1 MAFTL
6 NRRLAQLVDSNGQ
19 LNTGKIPNDYITGDH
34 IADNVI
40 TSAMLHTSFTVSTSN
55 LTAIDTDDVSE
66 GTSNL
71 YFTNARADARIAAA
85 TTDDLT
91 EGSTN
96 LYFTNARI
104 DSHLSGGTGVTYS
117 SGAISIGQDVGTTA
131 TPTFG
136 NITTTGY
143 IAGPA
148 TFTIDPAAVGDNTGT
163 VVIAGNLQ
171 VDGTTTTINS
181 TTVNVDDLNIQLAT
195 GAANAAAADGAGI
208 TVDGAS
214 ATITYDGTTDKWD
227 FNKFIEIGSGYGG
240 TPNIES
246 QLILNDSGNN
256 YITIGSGASSEGGI
270 LFADS
275 GDNDVGVISYNHSTN
290 SLGFRTNGVSN
301 RMIIDSSGD
310 VGIGTTSPSARLH
323 IQPANSDT
331 LANAIF
337 TRQNNAAGSDGN
349 SFALRNDAANNFV
362 EMNSGGT
369 NNGGFK
375 FYRGSFSN
383 DPALTIIGSGA
394 TGGNV
399 GIGTETPQRNLT
411 VTGSADTPSDNTG
424 ILSVTDGTGVNTD
437 AKMQFGITSN
447 GHGYIHTVKPGT
459 DIKSLLLAPAG
470 GSGRV
475 GIGMSSTP
483 STRLH
488 VAGETYLDNNST
500 LSTASNRQLTLRDS
514 DNTSMQ
520 MYFSID
526 DSVNDGIGAIQVT
539 ESGVTNDRPLL
550 LQYHG
555 GNVGIG
561 TLNPPEKFTVDGG
574 GAVIAGDINSTS
586 GSSGLFLAYASNIS
600 FLKSATWGQTYRDLV
615 TESSDFIVRTGAGAA
630 TEKLRVTQAGRVGIG
645 TNNPS
650 HGLTVSDALAGTSE
664 SRRITIQSTTH
675 GVNAGYRFDTE
686 SADGTGRAGG
696 LYYSP
701 SNTAGASY
709 IALSGDDTNTHLAVT
724 AGGNVGIGKTN
735 PENLLHIGNGQGTSP
750 HVFVDGSF
758 GSVTLADHSRMY
770 FGDYNFGIGAGGW
783 NTPSG
788 ETNNDDLY
796 LWSYHGAGRDIRFA
810 RVYDGSTAVNSGSWT
825 TSMIIKGEN
834 GRIGIGTEVPSHPLH
849 LHGGNTHTNLVVSTN
864 DGYKSEVRMMEDAAG
879 TTHGG
884 FIRYDGNGDYVQI
897 GHYNSGTEMM
907 GWSMD
912 DQGNIAVG
920 ATNASGHFEVHGGR
934 MGIVSTDSS
943 WEQLRVCNTSTTG
956 EAGIAIFNGANS
968 GEFLSDTQPIFS
980 NAFTLAINP
989 YGCGSDTLAIGH
1001 GNLGDSI
1008 WHIDGSGNFG
1018 YGPNTEN
1025 PVSYYEISKTRPNVN
1040 APSDYELKLTLNT
1053 YGYVG
1058 SNYKLGM
1065 LQFLGGDTAGAQDN
1079 FYAALSARA
1088 ANGANNQEDGAL
1100 QFHVKT
1106 AGSSDTLAAEFN
1118 GDNNPSSQI
1127 AGSGSVRN
1135 GMLFRWQGIAIDR
1148 SWGNYPGI
1156 AVMNSSDY
1164 STTASTQAE
1173 FRVHGTNGSSSSY
1186 PSNSGS
1192 DFSVNFRVDGSYI
1205 SGSDRRRKT
1214 NITTINNAL
1223 EKVNQLTGKRFQT
1236 VNRAGEVNEH
1246 QSKADNY
1253 KFGLIA
1259 QEVEDIIPEATK
1271 YYEDE
1276 DDGTEGWN
1284 SSYSIDYPSLTALLI
1299 NAIKEQDVVIQDLK
1313 SRIETLEG

>member
-1 MAFTL
+1 MAYTL

-19 LNTGKIPNDYITGDH
+19 LNTGKIPNDYITSDH
-34 IADNVI
+34 VADNTI

-66 GTSNL
+66 GSTNL
-71 YFTNARADARIAAA
+71 YYTTARWDTKMAAA
-85 TTDDLT
+85 DTDDLS

-117 SGAISIGQDVGTTA
+117 SGAISIGQDVSTTA

-171 VDGTTTTINS
+171 VDGTTTTVNS
-181 TTVNVDDLNIQLAT
+181 TTVQVSDKTIELGYDAT
-195 GAANAAAADGAGI
+195 TDAANNGAGI
-208 TVDGAS
+208 VVSRPETSDAS
-214 ATITYDGTTDKWD
+214 FLWSETNTRFEANKELSLMEQLTINANGTND
-227 FNKFIEIGSGYGG
+227 NHIEIGGG
-240 TPNIES
+240 TSDNHYAYVDLIGDSTYTDYGLRIIRNNSGANTSSVIHHRGTGAFVLETLEAGIIKLRTSNTDALTVDTS
-246 QLILNDSGNN
+246 QNTTFAGDVL
-256 YITIGSGASSEGGI
+256 IGSGGGLRLLPTDASDTDPWI
-270 LFADS
+270 LYQYTDDTLRYNFTGSGADEIIIKHP
-275 GDNDVGVISYNHSTN
+275 NTTN
-290 SLGFRTNGVSN
+290 ATTLVVDTEQQR
-301 RMIIDSSGD
+301 
-310 VGIGTTSPSARLH
+310 VGIGTSSPSGSLH

-331 LANAIF
+331 LTNAIF
-337 TRQNNAAGSDGN
+337 TRQNNAAGTDGN
-349 SFALRNDAANNFV
+349 TFSLRNDATNNFV

-369 NNGGFK
+369 NNGGYK
-375 FYRGSFSN
+375 FYRGNFSG
-383 DPALTIIGSGA
+383 DPALTIVGAGATGGYVGVGTETPQTLFETATTGTTTNRLTVSSANEFTQIWVEDNDLQGILWKDGSDFTFGPAADVGGSGWGPYI
-394 TGGNV
+394 TIKDGGNV
-399 GIGTETPQRNLT
+399 GIGVANPGYKLA
-411 VTGSADTPSDNTG
+411 VSSKLVVGDNPAVGLSGNTIHVRENSSSG
-424 ILSVTDGTGVNTD
+424 IHFPLVIGGGT
-437 AKMQFGITSN
+437 
-447 GHGYIHTVKPGT
+447 
-459 DIKSLLLAPAG
+459 
-470 GSGRV
+470 
-475 GIGMSSTP
+475 
-483 STRLH
+483 H
-488 VAGETYLDNNST
+488 VAGAAFGLAFDPEGYG
-500 LSTASNRQLTLRDS
+500 NRNKIAILAE
-514 DNTSMQ
+514 
-520 MYFSID
+520 
-526 DSVNDGIGAIQVT
+526 GIGAGYSRGRLHFALEGT
-539 ESGVTNDRPLL
+539 NTNDQVDLSDSKMCIL
-550 LQYHG
+550 EN

-561 TLNPPEKFTVDGG
+561 AQLD
-574 GAVIAGDINSTS
+574 
-586 GSSGLFLAYASNIS
+586 
-600 FLKSATWGQTYRDLV
+600 
-615 TESSDFIVRTGAGAA
+615 
-630 TEKLRVTQAGRVGIG
+630 
-645 TNNPS
+645 
-650 HGLTVSDALAGTSE
+650 
-664 SRRITIQSTTH
+664 
-675 GVNAGYRFDTE
+675 NAGHKLHIWGG
-686 SADGTGRAGG
+686 SADTV
-696 LYYSP
+696 
-701 SNTAGASY
+701 
-709 IALSGDDTNTHLAVT
+709 LAVT
-724 AGGNVGIGKTN
+724 
-735 PENLLHIGNGQGTSP
+735 
-750 HVFVDGSF
+750 
-758 GSVTLADHSRMY
+758 
-770 FGDYNFGIGAGGW
+770 
-783 NTPSG
+783 
-788 ETNNDDLY
+788 
-796 LWSYHGAGRDIRFA
+796 
-810 RVYDGSTAVNSGSWT
+810 
-825 TSMIIKGEN
+825 
-834 GRIGIGTEVPSHPLH
+834 
-849 LHGGNTHTNLVVSTN
+849 TN
-864 DGYKSEVRMMEDAAG
+864 DNYKSEVRMMEDKAG

-884 FIRYDGNGDYVQI
+884 FIRYDGTGDYVQI

-912 DQGNIAVG
+912 DAGNIAVG

-943 WEQLRVCNTSTTG
+943 WEQLRICNTQTTG

-968 GEFLSDTQPIFS
+968 GEFLSDSQPIFS

-1025 PVSYYEISKTRPNVN
+1025 PLTYFEISKTRPNVN

-1053 YGYVG
+1053 YGYCG

-1065 LQFLGGDTAGAQDN
+1065 LQFVGGDTASAQDN
-1079 FYAALSARA
+1079 FYAAVSARTV
-1088 ANGANNQEDGAL
+1088 NGANNQEDGAL

-1106 AGSSDTLAAEFN
+1106 AGYSDTLAAEFI

-1127 AGSGSVRN
+1127 AGSGTVRN

-1148 SWGNYPGI
+1148 SWNHYPGI

-1164 STTASTQAE
+1164 STNSATQAE

-1186 PSNSGS
+1186 PNLSGS
-1192 DFSVNFRVDGSYI
+1192 DFSVNFRVDGSFI

-1214 NITTINNAL
+1214 NITTIDNAL

-1271 YYEDE
+1271 YYADE

-1284 SSYSIDYPSLTALLI
+1284 SSYSIDYPSLTALLV

-1313 SRIETLEG
+1313 TRIETLEG